1 MCAVVLGYVAAP
13 APPRRRAAPPF
24 ASPDQRPSGDHDD
37 EPSPA
42 ASRVAFAALLAVA
55 GSGASAQ
62 NWKPTRPINLIVP
75 WAAGGSTDQITRVT
89 AAELE
94 KALGQTIVIV
104 NQPGA
109 SGSIGTKSALDAAKD
124 GYTWTA
130 GAAQDLGTY
139 QTLGSL
145 NAGIKDWNLFLT
157 VANIQVIGV
166 NPATPYQNAKQLLD
180 AMKAKPGKI
189 SVATAGVTSAGHNAM
204 ELIAKATGVNYRHV
218 TYDGG
223 NPAVV
228 ATVAGEAE
236 VTTQLAVEQADMIRG
251 KRLRPLA
258 TVSDKPLELEG
269 YGTIPPLSDTLPGFT
284 APANY
289 FGIFMPKGVPDE
301 VVKTLEKI
309 WAENIAKS
317 EAIKKYA
324 DQPRRAVRAVVR
336 RGGAEGGV
344 PGGAG
349 QRLAA
354 LRRRQGQ
361 GLARHRRHPEALSDL
376 ARADAMSMTA
386 ATSPTPTSRPARRR
400 ARSPRSDLRG
410 GHRLDACS
418 ASPCSSARSRW
429 TGSSAQDINPY
440 TVPGLLPGLL
450 GIVID
455 PARRAARRCAAGGAA
470 ARVARRRARC
480 TRRGARARGSRWWS
494 R

>member
-1 MCAVVLGYVAAP
+1 MTSLC
-13 APPRRRAAPPF
+13 PRL
-24 ASPDQRPSGDHDD
+24 
-37 EPSPA
+37 
-42 ASRVAFAALLAVA
+42 RVALAAILAVA
-55 GSGASAQ
+55 SSGALAQ

-94 KALGQTIVIV
+94 KVLGQTIVVV

-109 SGSIGTKSALDAAKD
+109 SGSIGSKSAYDAPRD

-166 NPATPYQNAKQLLD
+166 NPSTPYQNPKQLLD
-180 AMKAKPGKI
+180 AMKAKPGAI
-189 SVATAGVTSAGHNAM
+189 PVATAGVTSAGHNAM
-204 ELIAKATGVNYRHV
+204 ELIAKATGVTYRHV

-269 YGTIPPLSDTLPGFT
+269 FGTIPPLAATLPGFT

-289 FGIFMPKGVPDE
+289 FGIFIPKGVPDE

-309 WAENIAKS
+309 WAENISKS

-324 DQPRRAVRAVVR
+324 
-336 RGGAEGGV
+336 
-344 PGGAG
+344 
-349 QRLAA
+349 
-354 LRRRQGQ
+354 
-361 GLARHRRHPEALSDL
+361 
-376 ARADAMSMTA
+376 
-386 ATSPTPTSRPARRR
+386 TSRGALFAPSYGEAAQKAVFPAIQ
-400 ARSPRSDLRG
+400 ANAWLLFDGGKAKVSPD
-410 GHRLDACS
+410 
-418 ASPCSSARSRW
+418 
-429 TGSSAQDINPY
+429 
-440 TVPGLLPGLL
+440 TV
-450 GIVID
+450 GI
-455 PARRAARRCAAGGAA
+455 PKP
-470 ARVARRRARC
+470 
-480 TRRGARARGSRWWS
+480 
-494 R
+494 

>member
-1 MCAVVLGYVAAP
+1 MKVSHRL
-13 APPRRRAAPPF
+13 F
-24 ASPDQRPSGDHDD
+24 
-37 EPSPA
+37 
-42 ASRVAFAALLAVA
+42 AFAAIFCGVTGVA
-55 GSGASAQ
+55 QAQ
-62 NWKPTRPINLIVP
+62 WTPSRPINLIVP
-75 WAAGGSTDQITRVT
+75 WAAGGSTDQATRVA

-94 KALGQTIVIV
+94 DGLKQKIVII

-109 SGSIGTKSALDAAKD
+109 SGSIGTRSALDAPKD

-145 NAGIKDWNLFLT
+145 QTNIKDWHLFLN

-166 NPATPYQNAKQLLD
+166 NPKTPYNNAKDLLD
-180 AMKAKPGKI
+180 AMKAKPGQI

-204 ELIAKATGVNYRHV
+204 EAIAKVTGVKYRHV

-269 YGTIPPLSDTLPGFT
+269 FGSIPPLSATLPGFT

-289 FGIFMPKGVPDE
+289 FGIFIPKGVPDD
-301 VVKTLEKI
+301 VVKTVERI

-324 DQPRRAVRAVVR
+324 TT
-336 RGGAEGGV
+336 RG
-344 PGGAG
+344 
-349 QRLAA
+349 A
-354 LRRRQGQ
+354 LF
-361 GLARHRRHPEALSDL
+361 AP
-376 ARADAMSMTA
+376 
-386 ATSPTPTSRPARRR
+386 
-400 ARSPRSDLRG
+400 
-410 GHRLDACS
+410 
-418 ASPCSSARSRW
+418 
-429 TGSSAQDINPY
+429 
-440 TVPGLLPGLL
+440 
-450 GIVID
+450 
-455 PARRAARRCAAGGAA
+455 AAGEAA
-470 ARVARRRARC
+470 QKAVFPA
-480 TRRGARARGSRWWS
+480 G
-494 R
+494 